1 MCGTDKDVFFFLLSK
16 ALTAS
21 SGKNPRTNIEQSLW
35 EQCNNSIEI
44 LRRGSTQDGQN
55 IHLLLPEV
63 S

>member
-1 MCGTDKDVFFFLLSK
+1 MCGTDKDVFVLSK
-16 ALTAS
+16 ALAAS

-35 EQCNNSIEI
+35 EQCNIYIEI

-55 IHLLLPEV
+55 IHVLLPEV